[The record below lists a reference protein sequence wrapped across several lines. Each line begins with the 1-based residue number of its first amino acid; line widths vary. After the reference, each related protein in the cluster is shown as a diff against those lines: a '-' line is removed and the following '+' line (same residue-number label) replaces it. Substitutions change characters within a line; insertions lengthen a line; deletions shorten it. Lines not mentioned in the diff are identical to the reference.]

1 MASGIFITVE
11 GGEGAGK
18 STLIRNLTKELE
30 SKGYT
35 VLATR
40 EPGGS
45 STGEAIRQLL
55 LDNNSSIT
63 PIAELLLFL
72 ASRAEHIEA
81 KIKPALSKGTIV
93 LCDRFNDSSIVYQGL
108 ARGLGFDLV
117 RNLCA
122 ETCGSPV
129 PDLTLYLDVSP
140 EEGLAR
146 AERSSGKKD
155 RIEKESLNFHTQ
167 VRQGFQKLAQLE
179 PNRIKILDGTL
190 PQRKVLDQ
198 ALHLITDRL
207 TAKHV

>member
-1 MASGIFITVE
+1 MVAGIFITIE

-18 STLIRNLTKELE
+18 STLVRNLTKELE
-30 SKGYT
+30 SKGYA

-45 STGEAIRQLL
+45 ATGEAIRQLL

-72 ASRAEHIEA
+72 ASRSQHIAE
-81 KIKPALSKGTIV
+81 KIVPALSKGMVVI
-93 LCDRFNDSSIVYQGL
+93 CDRFNDSSIVYQGL

-117 RNLCA
+117 RSICS
-122 ETCGSPV
+122 ETCGRPV
-129 PDLTLYLDVSP
+129 PDLTIYLDVP
-140 EEGLAR
+140 PDQGLAR

-155 RIEKESLNFHTQ
+155 RIETESLEFHTQ
-167 VRQGFQKLAQLE
+167 VREGFQKLAQLE
-179 PNRIKILDGTL
+179 PNRIKTIDGTL

-207 TAKHV
+207 VAKHV